1 MLPARL
7 LNLGSMAP
15 RDTIFALSSGHGR
28 AGVAVI
34 RVSGPAAQTV
44 LDRMAA
50 PRPRPRYASLRHV
63 KHPASAE
70 VLDEGLVLWF
80 PGPKSETGEDMAELH
95 VHGGRAVI
103 QGVLEA
109 IAAIPGCRLAESG
122 EFARRAF
129 EHGKLDLTGAEGLAD
144 LIDAETAAQRR
155 QALKQAA
162 GALQRLYDGW
172 RLRMVRTLALLEAAI
187 DFSDEASVSADT
199 LRQAR
204 AEAEALHTL
213 VSRHLED
220 EHRGELIRDG
230 FQVVLAGPPN
240 VGKSTLL
247 NALARRDVAIVS
259 AEAGTTRDVIEVKL
273 DLGGLPILVSDTAGI
288 REASGEV
295 EQEGIRRTL
304 ARTQSADLVLWLV
317 DAMALDAPPPQVSL
331 RPDRLLVVVTKFDL
345 LDTKV
350 RQPLPEGAV
359 AVSALTG
366 AGLDR
371 LTRRIAAHARARIG
385 TDEGPALT
393 QARHR
398 QHLSRCRAS
407 LSTFLAS
414 PIEEVELRA
423 EDLRRASVSLGRITG
438 VVDVEEVLGEIFGR
452 FCIGK

>member
-1 MLPARL
+1 
-7 LNLGSMAP
+7 MAA
-15 RDTIFALSSGHGR
+15 RDTILALSSGHGR

-50 PRPRPRYASLRHV
+50 PRPRPRYVGLRHV
-63 KHPASAE
+63 KHPDTAE
-70 VLDEGLVLWF
+70 VLDEALVLWF

-109 IAAIPGCRLAESG
+109 IASIAGCRLAEPG

-129 EHGKLDLTGAEGLAD
+129 EQGKLDLTGAEGLAD

-172 RLRMVRTLALLEAAI
+172 RLRMLRTLALLEAAI

-204 AEAEALHTL
+204 VEAEALHAL
-213 VSRHLED
+213 INRHLED

-240 VGKSTLL
+240 VGKSTLI
-247 NALARRDVAIVS
+247 NALAQRDVAIVS

-273 DLGGLPILVSDTAGI
+273 DLGGLPVLVSDTAGI
-288 REASGEV
+288 RETSGDV
-295 EQEGIRRTL
+295 EQEGIRRAL
-304 ARTQSADLVLWLV
+304 ARAQGADLVLWLV
-317 DAMALDAPPPQVSL
+317 DATALDTPPSQVTL
-331 RPDRLLVVVTKFDL
+331 RPDRLLVVVTKLDL
-345 LDTKV
+345 LDSKV
-350 RQPLPEGAV
+350 GQRLPEGAV

-366 AGLDR
+366 AGLDT
-371 LTRRIAAHARARIG
+371 LTRRIATLARARIG

-398 QHLSRCRAS
+398 QHLVGCRAA
-407 LSTFLAS
+407 LTTFLAS
-414 PIEEVELRA
+414 PLEEVELRA
-423 EDLRRASVSLGRITG
+423 EDLRRAAVSLGRITG
-438 VVDVEEVLGEIFGR
+438 AVDVEDVLGEIFGR